1 MGMLRKMDDVYGDL
15 TLHGRDLWGIV
26 GDLNDFNNATS
37 YIYICLVIKKTYST
51 TQERVPISW
60 TTAIKP
66 FRKPFRS
73 NIAQTVG

>member
-37 YIYICLVIKKTYST
+37 YIYIYV
-51 TQERVPISW
+51 
-60 TTAIKP
+60 
-66 FRKPFRS
+66 
-73 NIAQTVG
+73 

>member
-37 YIYICLVIKKTYST
+37 YIYIYMSSDQKKR
-51 TQERVPISW
+51 TQL
-60 TTAIKP
+60 
-66 FRKPFRS
+66 RKKEYPYHG
-73 NIAQTVG
+73 QLQ

>member
-37 YIYICLVIKKTYST
+37 YIYICLVIKKNVLNYARKST
-51 TQERVPISW
+51 HIMDNCNK
-60 TTAIKP
+60 AI
-66 FRKPFRS
+66 
-73 NIAQTVG
+73 